1 MTRLQRFVNNCST
14 VTSSATPATSSFF
27 HVCCLAHVINLVVK
41 DGLKELCDLVEKL
54 CNTVL
59 WIHGSSA
66 RLVAFDKSLV
76 DVHIDV
82 NKKHP
87 TKDVPTRW
95 NSTFLMIE
103 SSLPCKLAFQQL
115 KIEDNKFDCCPNK
128 IEWKEL
134 TVVKDFLEPFHT
146 GKFFLFRHTHTSNI

>member
-1 MTRLQRFVNNCST
+1 M
-14 VTSSATPATSSFF
+14 
-27 HVCCLAHVINLVVK
+27 VK

-54 CNTVL
+54 CKAVL

-66 RLVAFDKSLV
+66 RLVAFDKALV
-76 DVHIDV
+76 DV

-87 TKDVPTRW
+87 TEDVPTRW
-95 NSTFLMIE
+95 NSNFLMVE

-115 KIEDNKFDCCPNK
+115 KIEDNKFDCCPNE